1 MLAATLAVVWYL
13 SPIDTRIVLMRLQ
26 RDLLHTT
33 CTPSAAAVLLRTQN
47 IFLTPPVPVTR
58 MVVTQV
64 TPVVVTHYHNTSP
77 IDFWEYLRKKEISKV
92 TAFCEKTAEKQQG
105 GGVNFWSVAIACAQ
119 CLVIANCGWF
129 VPAISPD
136 LCSPL
141 QLICANNSTWF
152 VPSLV
157 PVFASDSDN
166 KWRKNLKC
174 KNMKLQTAE
183 LSSVSWSVDFCFL
196 ATGKMAPQKIIK
208 SDQAG

>member
-77 IDFWEYLRKKEISKV
+77 IDFWEYLRNMKISKV
-92 TAFCEKTAEKQQG
+92 TAFCGKTAEKTAG
-105 GGVNFWSVAIACAQ
+105 RSEFLI
-119 CLVIANCGWF
+119 CGYSLCPMSGYCKLWLICVHHYNWF
-129 VPAISPD
+129 VPTIPPD
-136 LCSPL
+136 LCP
-141 QLICANNSTWF
+141 AWF
-152 VPSLV
+152 RFL
-157 PVFASDSDN
+157 PVTVIRSEG
-166 KWRKNLKC
+166 R
-174 KNMKLQTAE
+174 T
-183 LSSVSWSVDFCFL
+183 
-196 ATGKMAPQKIIK
+196 
-208 SDQAG
+208 

>member
-77 IDFWEYLRKKEISKV
+77 FDIREYLRNMKISKV

-105 GGVNFWSVAIACAQ
+105 GVNFWSMAIACAQ

-136 LCSPL
+136 LC
-141 QLICANNSTWF
+141 QQFHLICVHHYNWF
-152 VPSLV
+152 LLTISPDLCPAWFRFL
-157 PVFASDSDN
+157 PVTVIRSEG
-166 KWRKNLKC
+166 R
-174 KNMKLQTAE
+174 T
-183 LSSVSWSVDFCFL
+183 
-196 ATGKMAPQKIIK
+196 
-208 SDQAG
+208 